1 MKKVNS
7 VQEYI
12 ENHSNYKEEL
22 QLLRQ
27 LINKTAL
34 EETIKWSAPT
44 YTLKGKNV
52 LGLGAF
58 KSYVGIWFFNGAF
71 LTDAHKLLI
80 NAQVDKTKGMRQM
93 RFDSLEDIKPEI
105 VSSYIEEAIKNEEAG
120 LKIKPTKSSNKD
132 FVLNDLLKEKLD
144 ADTSLNEAFE
154 QLTFYKQK
162 EFSNHI
168 DEAKR
173 EATKISRL
181 EKIIPI
187 IQAGKG
193 LYDKYKNC

>member
-1 MKKVNS
+1 MKKINT

-12 ENHSNYKEEL
+12 ENHPNYKEEL
-22 QLLRQ
+22 TLLRQ
-27 LINKTAL
+27 LINKTTL

-44 YTLKGKNV
+44 YTLNGKNV

-71 LTDAHKLLI
+71 LSDTNQLLI

-93 RFDSLEDIKPEI
+93 RFKSLEDINPEI
-105 VSSYIEEAIKNEEAG
+105 VSSYIEEAIKNEAAG
-120 LKIKPTKSSNKD
+120 LKIKPTKSSSKD
-132 FVLNDLLKEKLD
+132 FLLNDLLKEKLG
-144 ADTSLNEAFE
+144 ADTQLKEAFE
-154 QLTFYKQK
+154 QLSFYKQK
-162 EFSNHI
+162 EYSNHI
-168 DEAKR
+168 EEVKR
-173 EATKISRL
+173 GATKISRL
-181 EKIIPI
+181 EKIIPM